1 MPQQWIVNF
10 APDIHQ
16 VFFPRDFRLE
26 DYSFSRFAFE
36 SAYDNISQE
45 GQDETDSK
53 QEITMR
59 NPDSS
64 TFLNELFDLKG
75 KVAVVIGGTGVLC
88 GAMAWGLWRAGC
100 QVVLVGRNRGK
111 AESHF
116 QQWGSSHDEARFFK
130 ADVTRRDQ
138 VVTIIPAVMEWFGGI
153 DIWINGAA
161 ITPPILYFDITDE
174 EFDNIIDTNLKTVH
188 MACQIIGK
196 HWIDNGQKGCIIN
209 MSSMAAVRPLSRVFV
224 YSLTKAALLNLT
236 QNLARE
242 WAVHGIRVNAL
253 CPGFF
258 PAEQNRKVLDESR
271 VKAIRDHT
279 PMSRFG
285 EAEELIG
292 STLLLASEK
301 AGSFIT
307 GSNLVVDGGFSV
319 TSI

>member
-1 MPQQWIVNF
+1 MPLESSWIE
-10 APDIHQ
+10 A
-16 VFFPRDFRLE
+16 
-26 DYSFSRFAFE
+26 
-36 SAYDNISQE
+36 
-45 GQDETDSK
+45 DSSE
-53 QEITMR
+53 EIPMR
-59 NPDSS
+59 QSDSS
-64 TFLNELFDLKG
+64 TFLGELFNLEG

-100 QVVLVGRNRGK
+100 RVILVGRNRGK

-116 QQWGSSHDEARFFK
+116 EQWGSPPDEARFFK

-138 VVTIIPAVMEWFGGI
+138 VGTIIPAVMGWFGRI

-161 ITPPILYFDITDE
+161 VNPPIPYFDITDE
-174 EFDNIIDTNLKTVH
+174 EFDNILDTNLRTVH
-188 MACQIIGK
+188 MACQAIGK
-196 HWIDNGQKGCIIN
+196 HWIDNGQRGCIIN

-224 YSLTKAALLNLT
+224 YSLTKAALWNLT

-258 PAEQNRKVLDESR
+258 PAEQNRRVLDESR
-271 VKAIRDHT
+271 VKAIMDHT
-279 PMSRFG
+279 PMNRFG

-292 STLLLASEK
+292 ATLLLASEK
-301 AGSFIT
+301 AGSFLT

-319 TSI
+319 MAI